1 MTHLEDDQ
9 MGLRR
14 ENMALRTQ
22 LNELMLLVR
31 KQKLNK
37 APKFSTIQAPF
48 AELQSSS
55 SDTDCNLSCASE
67 SDHDPSSDSFT
78 DSSAPSSPFEG
89 DAKPVSFEMVEEL
102 GFLENGSEEL
112 GFLLENELAAEAAQ
126 AVGPAEMLR

>member
-1 MTHLEDDQ
+1 

-22 LNELMLLVR
+22 LNELMILVR

-37 APKFSTIQAPF
+37 APKVSTIQAPF

-78 DSSAPSSPFEG
+78 DSSPFEG